1 MFVLIFVSMFFE
13 SFGVG
18 IIIPIVSVL
27 TNAKFLSENS
37 TSLWVLDFLGNPNT
51 ETLIVYS
58 MLAMVVVYSVRT
70 VFLVYLAWS
79 QATYSAEFQTEL
91 SRKLFEKY
99 LRQSYLFHLNRNSAH
114 LIRNTST
121 EVNSLVSM
129 VQQALVFVTEF
140 IALIGISLLLV
151 SLEPIGALVVVGL
164 VGFAGGLFF
173 LFTKRK
179 LVELGQ
185 ARQDSE
191 GERLQHFQQ
200 GLGGIKDI
208 KLYSRESEF
217 LNKYQIQVERG
228 AKVVRNYTTLVALPR
243 LWLEYISIL
252 GLAGLVVGIILQ
264 GKPISDIVTLIA
276 LFGAA
281 AFRVMPSIN
290 RMIIILQNI
299 KFSLP
304 TIDLIYNEIK
314 NLQDD
319 IDTKKSTGKLL
330 QFQSSIEA
338 KDVHLSFSD
347 HEVLKG
353 ISLKIK
359 KGDTVGFIGESGA
372 GKSTFI
378 DILLGLLD
386 PTSGKVYIDNI
397 PINEDKRG
405 WQNHIGYVS
414 QSIYLTDDTLR
425 RNIAF
430 GLRDDQI
437 DESAVRNALK
447 MAQLEKFIDNS
458 PEGLDTIVG
467 ERGIRLSGGQR
478 QRIGIA
484 RALYH
489 NPSVLIL
496 DEATSSLDV
505 ETEKGVMEAIN
516 ALHGMKTI
524 VIIAHRLS
532 TLENCDVVFELRK
545 GKLVGERAVK
555 TAPNSK

>member
-1 MFVLIFVSMFFE
+1 MFFE